1 MRFVCIRASPTPK
14 YFRAVNVAASPL
26 ESYTAWCALFSSIGG
41 GKLQRK
47 RQGKNGSSSGRSK
60 LQRAAP
66 AQTTYT
72 HYYAFNKIK
81 QASKIHE

>member
-1 MRFVCIRASPTPK
+1 VF
-14 YFRAVNVAASPL
+14 
-26 ESYTAWCALFSSIGG
+26 CALFSSIGG

-47 RQGKNGSSSGRSK
+47 RRGKNGFFSGRSK
-60 LQRAAP
+60 LQRAGP
-66 AQTTYT
+66 AQTTYA